1 MKIRCLLLISI
12 LTLLFV
18 SCEDSNTENNSKL
31 ELSESSF
38 QDIDSDGVTLTVN
51 ITSSDSW
58 VAASSSTWC
67 KLVPNKGASN
77 QPLGIVVET
86 NLETTERSATI
97 AVTSSGIKKVIT
109 VTQLAAGHSTDPE
122 AYHYEL
128 PIIFHVLYKNSSDP
142 KQYISPDRLTDI
154 LKTVNKLYKDKT
166 QSVDMNLTFTLASTD
181 PNGKTLTS
189 PGIEY
194 IQWKDD
200 YPIDC
205 DKFME
210 DDTTKGGVGYVNY
223 LWDPN
228 RYINVMIY
236 NFTNDPQSNTTTLGI
251 SHLAFTT
258 TGSNSLEGLNETKYS
273 YLELKNL
280 SFPYCV
286 SINSLFIDQQSTST
300 AYNTTDITVTLAH
313 ELGHYLGLHHV
324 FSEDPESSCKDTD
337 YCKDTPSYD
346 KDAYDMTYQW
356 AMAGNI
362 PEKELFAYLVK
373 RESCDGAQFISH
385 NITDYSVSYSDQFT
399 QDQCNRIR
407 HVLTYSPLIPGPKKE
422 QANTRAAIGEVL
434 KLPIRTIK

>member
-142 KQYISPDRLTDI
+142 KQYISPNRLTDI
-154 LKTVNKLYKDKT
+154 LKTVNKLYKNKIG
-166 QSVDMNLTFTLASTD
+166 SVDMNLTFTLASRGPD
-181 PNGKTLTS
+181 GKDLTTPGVEYTLWPES
-189 PGIEY
+189 
-194 IQWKDD
+194 

-205 DKFME
+205 DAFMS
-210 DDTTKGGVGYVNY
+210 DNTRKYVSY

-228 RYINVMIY
+228 QYINVMIY
-236 NFTNDPQSNTTTLGI
+236 NFTNDNSGFTTLGI
-251 SHLAFTT
+251 AHLPFSTK
-258 TGSNSLEGLNETKYS
+258 GSTFLEGLNPVES
-273 YLELKNL
+273 PYLTLNNLK
-280 SFPYCV
+280 FPYCV
-286 SINSLFIDQQSTST
+286 SINSLYINEQSSGNS
-300 AYNTTDITVTLAH
+300 YNSADVTVTMAH
-313 ELGHYLGLHHV
+313 ELGH
-324 FSEDPESSCKDTD
+324 
-337 YCKDTPSYD
+337 
-346 KDAYDMTYQW
+346 
-356 AMAGNI
+356 
-362 PEKELFAYLVK
+362 
-373 RESCDGAQFISH
+373 
-385 NITDYSVSYSDQFT
+385 
-399 QDQCNRIR
+399 
-407 HVLTYSPLIPGPKKE
+407 LIY
-422 QANTRAAIGEVL
+422 R
-434 KLPIRTIK
+434 

>member
-97 AVTSSGIKKVIT
+97 AVTSSGIT

-142 KQYISPDRLTDI
+142 KQYISPNRLTDI
-154 LKTVNKLYKDKT
+154 LKTVNKLYKNKIG
-166 QSVDMNLTFTLASTD
+166 SVDMNLTFTLASTGPD
-181 PNGKTLTS
+181 GKDLTTPGVEYTLWPES
-189 PGIEY
+189 
-194 IQWKDD
+194 

-205 DKFME
+205 DAFMS
-210 DDTTKGGVGYVNY
+210 DNTRKYVSY

-228 RYINVMIY
+228 QYINVMIY
-236 NFTNDPQSNTTTLGI
+236 NFTNDNSGFTTLGI
-251 SHLAFTT
+251 AHLPFSTNEQSS
-258 TGSNSLEGLNETKYS
+258 GNSY
-273 YLELKNL
+273 
-280 SFPYCV
+280 
-286 SINSLFIDQQSTST
+286 NSADV
-300 AYNTTDITVTLAH
+300 TVTMAH

-324 FSEDPESSCKDTD
+324 FSEDDNGTYDGCIDSD
-337 YCKDTPSYD
+337 YCKDTPTYNKEYYD
-346 KDAYDMTYQW
+346 QWSNTQLALGVHALSTLALRENCMTDQT
-356 AMAGNI
+356 
-362 PEKELFAYLVK
+362 FT
-373 RESCDGAQFISH
+373 SH
-385 NITDYSVSYSDQFT
+385 NIMDYAFSYSDQFSN
-399 QDQCNRIR
+399 DQRNRIR
-407 HVLTYSPLIPGPKKE
+407 HVLTYSPLIPGPKKG
-422 QANTRAAIGEVL
+422 QTQTRTAAEGPL
-434 KLPIRTIK
+434 DLPILIRR

>member
-142 KQYISPDRLTDI
+142 KQYISPNRLTDI
-154 LKTVNKLYKDKT
+154 LKTVNKLYKNKIG
-166 QSVDMNLTFTLASTD
+166 SVDMNLTFTLASTGPD
-181 PNGKTLTS
+181 GKDLTTPGVEYTLWPES
-189 PGIEY
+189 
-194 IQWKDD
+194 

-205 DKFME
+205 DAFMS
-210 DDTTKGGVGYVNY
+210 DNTRKYVSY

-228 RYINVMIY
+228 QYINVMIY
-236 NFTNDPQSNTTTLGI
+236 NFTNDNSGFTTLGI
-251 SHLAFTT
+251 AHLPFSTK
-258 TGSNSLEGLNETKYS
+258 GSTFLEGLNPVES
-273 YLELKNL
+273 PYLTLNNLK
-280 SFPYCV
+280 FPYCV
-286 SINSLFIDQQSTST
+286 SINSLYINEQSSGNT
-300 AYNTTDITVTLAH
+300 YNSADVTVTMAH

-324 FSEDPESSCKDTD
+324 FSEDDNGTYDGCIDSD
-337 YCKDTPSYD
+337 YCKDTPTYNKEYYD
-346 KDAYDMTYQW
+346 QWSNTQLALGVHALSTLAVRENCMTDQT
-356 AMAGNI
+356 
-362 PEKELFAYLVK
+362 FT
-373 RESCDGAQFISH
+373 SH
-385 NITDYSVSYSDQFT
+385 NIMDYAFSYSDQFSN
-399 QDQCNRIR
+399 DQRNRIR
-407 HVLTYSPLIPGPKKE
+407 HVLTYSPLIPGPKKG
-422 QANTRAAIGEVL
+422 QTQTRTAAEGPL
-434 KLPIRTIK
+434 DLPILIRR

>member
-122 AYHYEL
+122 SYHYEL

-154 LKTVNKLYKDKT
+154 LKTVNKLYKD
-166 QSVDMNLTFTLASTD
+166 
-181 PNGKTLTS
+181 
-189 PGIEY
+189 
-194 IQWKDD
+194 
-200 YPIDC
+200 
-205 DKFME
+205 
-210 DDTTKGGVGYVNY
+210 
-223 LWDPN
+223 
-228 RYINVMIY
+228 R
-236 NFTNDPQSNTTTLGI
+236 
-251 SHLAFTT
+251 
-258 TGSNSLEGLNETKYS
+258 
-273 YLELKNL
+273 
-280 SFPYCV
+280 
-286 SINSLFIDQQSTST
+286 
-300 AYNTTDITVTLAH
+300 
-313 ELGHYLGLHHV
+313 
-324 FSEDPESSCKDTD
+324 
-337 YCKDTPSYD
+337 
-346 KDAYDMTYQW
+346 
-356 AMAGNI
+356 
-362 PEKELFAYLVK
+362 
-373 RESCDGAQFISH
+373 
-385 NITDYSVSYSDQFT
+385 
-399 QDQCNRIR
+399 
-407 HVLTYSPLIPGPKKE
+407 PK
-422 QANTRAAIGEVL
+422 V
-434 KLPIRTIK
+434 